1 MQRTLA
7 VGVLAVALTALPAIA
22 SAGWTGSAGGS
33 AVAGTDG
40 MTNAS
45 GFTAAC
51 TNKNPTS
58 TIQLRWTPS
67 PDPYITGYDIV
78 RTSSDGTVLLIFVSG
93 GSTSSHV
100 DRSLLTTG
108 GYSFTYTIQ
117 AVAAGTT
124 WRTPALAGTGRP
136 SFTGSKNGCVTL

>member
-1 MQRTLA
+1 MA
-7 VGVLAVALTALPAIA
+7 VLALGLVAPPALA
-22 SAGWTGSAGGS
+22 SAGWSSSAGGN
-33 AVAGTDG
+33 VVTGTDA

-67 PDPYITGYDIV
+67 PDPYVTGYDIV
-78 RTSSDGTVLLIFVSG
+78 RTASDGTVLLIVIPG
-93 GSTSSHV
+93 GTSSSHI
-100 DRSLLTTG
+100 DRNLMNGG
-108 GYSFTYTIQ
+108 GYSYTYTIQ
-117 AVAAGTT
+117 ATADGTS
-124 WRTPALAGTGRP
+124 WQTPAIAGTGRP